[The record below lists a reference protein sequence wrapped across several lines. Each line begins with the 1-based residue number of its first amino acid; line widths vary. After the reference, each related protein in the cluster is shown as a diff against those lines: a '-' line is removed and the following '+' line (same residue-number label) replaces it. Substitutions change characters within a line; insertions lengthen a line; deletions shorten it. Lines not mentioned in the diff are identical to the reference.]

1 MPYRSS
7 LRPPPRWRWLRR
19 RSLPNLFTAAQ
30 ARAFGRPARLTSAF
44 AAFLCVLVLA
54 LVAPRGAGAY
64 PCGTPPAERT
74 LSSATESDC
83 RKPGTP
89 TPKRGETDFVSLAF
103 FVAGL
108 VFVLLIP
115 LRYSTRGE

>member
-1 MPYRSS
+1 MSSRSS
-7 LRPPPRWRWLRR
+7 LRPPPRWRRSRR
-19 RSLPNLFTAAQ
+19 PSLHDLSAAAQ
-30 ARAFGRPARLTSAF
+30 ARAFGSPVPLTSAL
-44 AAFLCVLVLA
+44 APFLCLLVLA
-54 LVAPRGAGAY
+54 LVAPRAADAY

-115 LRYSTRGE
+115 LRYSARGE